1 MWSSQV
7 GPGGRR
13 SAPQSPRPQSTSR
26 RRQRG
31 LSLIEMVI
39 AIVILGVGLAGVLL
53 AFSTVTRGSADP
65 VVTQQMLAIA
75 EEMLEEIQLK
85 PYAVSANAAPAA
97 CARNTFNDMLDYNG
111 YATSGNICTIDGT
124 VIPSLA
130 GYSIQVQVQVA
141 PLAGVNA
148 AQRIDVTVTRGSSSL
163 TLTGWRTDF
172 AS

>member
-1 MWSSQV
+1 MWSSQS
-7 GPGGRR
+7 GPDGRR
-13 SAPQSPRPQSTSR
+13 STPGGPQSTR

-39 AIVILGVGLAGVLL
+39 AIVVLGVGLTGVLL

-75 EEMLEEIQLK
+75 EEMLEEIHLK
-85 PYAVSANAAPAA
+85 PYAVSANTAPAS
-97 CARNTFNDMLDYNG
+97 CARDTFNNMLDYNG
-111 YATSGNICTIDGT
+111 YTTTGNICTIDGT

-148 AQRIDVTVTRGSSSL
+148 AQRIDVTVTRGSNSL